1 MLVII
6 FNFILG
12 VIYLMLTKFADV
24 CAWAYPCVRICDCDY
39 DCVCIGNQDDDDNKS
54 SQNAQQSKG
63 KQPTLAISILIPQ

>member
-24 CAWAYPCVRICDCDY
+24 CAWAYPCVRICDCD
-39 DCVCIGNQDDDDNKS
+39 CVCIGVSGKRYEKPLGTAIR
-54 SQNAQQSKG
+54 NAQVELK
-63 KQPTLAISILIPQ
+63 T